1 MRFDEKLI
9 SLRKQK
15 GFSQEDL
22 GNKMGV
28 SRQTISKWES
38 GQTNPEMTKL
48 KDLSKI
54 FEISVDEL
62 INNEVELKKEKEKT
76 IIKEEVKINLKPTNI
91 LIIVS
96 CALIVLGFIS
106 SIIFYFLGKEN
117 IEVGSVVYITYTTKY
132 SDLVDITEIYTFDEK
147 DNCVSVSCY
156 ANCKNTEDS
165 NKLVNNLTN
174 NSGEKIITN
183 IVIDGTEVTWR
194 ENKCEKFPL
203 NKLIKEKEALLK
215 DKQNFKIKEL

>member
-62 INNEVELKKEKEKT
+62 INNEVELKKEKEET

-96 CALIVLGFIS
+96 CILIILGFIS
-106 SIIFYFLGKEN
+106 SIIFYSIGKEN
-117 IEVGSVVYITYTTKY
+117 VEIGSVVYITYTAEY
-132 SDLVDITEIYTFDEK
+132 SDLADITEIYTFDEK
-147 DNCVSVSCY
+147 DNCV
-156 ANCKNTEDS
+156 
-165 NKLVNNLTN
+165 
-174 NSGEKIITN
+174 
-183 IVIDGTEVTWR
+183 
-194 ENKCEKFPL
+194 
-203 NKLIKEKEALLK
+203 
-215 DKQNFKIKEL
+215 

>member
-48 KDLSKI
+48 KDLSQI

-62 INNEVELKKEKEKT
+62 INNEVELKKEEK
-76 IIKEEVKINLKPTNI
+76 IIKEEVKVNLKPTNV
-91 LIIVS
+91 LIIIS
-96 CALIVLGFIS
+96 CVLIVLGFIS
-106 SIIFYFLGKEN
+106 SIIFYFLKKEN
-117 IEVGSVVYITYTTKY
+117 FEIGSVVYINYITEY
-132 SDLVDITEIYTFDEK
+132 SDLIDITEIYTFDEN
-147 DNCVSVSCY
+147 DICISVNCY
-156 ANCKNTEDS
+156 AICKNSEDS
-165 NKLVNNLTN
+165 EKLTN
-174 NSGEKIITN
+174 SLNDSGEKVITN
-183 IVIDGTEVTWR
+183 IVIKDNEVSWR
-194 ENKCEKFPL
+194 EKNYEKISL
-203 NKLIKEKEALLK
+203 NKLIKSKENTYK
-215 DKQNFKIKEL
+215 DNQAFKIREL